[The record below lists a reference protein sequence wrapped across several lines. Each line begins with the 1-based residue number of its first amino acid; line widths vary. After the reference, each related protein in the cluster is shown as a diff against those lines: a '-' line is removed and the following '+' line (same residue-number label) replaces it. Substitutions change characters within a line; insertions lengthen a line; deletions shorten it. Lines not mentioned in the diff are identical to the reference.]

1 MTSSVPS
8 SGSQFLSL
16 HLLETLVAVLPVRDE
31 NGAPKSIV
39 YGGAERH
46 MITSQARR
54 RAERVHTRNR
64 ANAGVGALAGRG
76 TGTRTREW
84 ALITARALTAEHG
97 WEPEEAVRTARAVI
111 EATGLKFGDPGKKT
125 VANLTKVLL
134 FAPSDAG
141 ARIAAH
147 IEEQAGAVRAWAEG
161 YTAAQAASAAA
172 ASAKK
177 KAARK
182 GAAAAQEEPPGAD
195 GAEGGAE
202 SGAAA
207 EASAAD
213 AKLPAL
219 PAATRAAVLT
229 ALAPR
234 DAIDIALYGRFLAEI
249 ADSPN
254 VDGAVQSSHAF
265 TVHEAEQVDDFYAA
279 ADDAK
284 LDRKRNPKPAEKT
297 NALDFL
303 DAADDAGAGMTG
315 YQSLITGTFYRHAVL
330 DRLKLRRNLRAA
342 GMSEEEAEEASVA
355 AESEFVTA
363 FVDAFPEAKKNS
375 TASTGSLPALVLAF
389 EGERPYNYAAA
400 FQNPI
405 DENPVGEGPAGPAA
419 VKRLLKHHTFVSGR
433 RPDIKSGR
441 VLTYDPQI
449 DELLGTL
456 KDTAALAV
464 TSAEELT
471 A

>member
-1 MTSSVPS
+1 MTSNSPA
-8 SGSQFLSL
+8 GSQFLSL

-31 NGAPKSIV
+31 NGSPKSIV

-54 RAERVHTRNR
+54 RAERVHARDR
-64 ANAGVGALAGRG
+64 ANAGVGALAGRS

-84 ALITARALTAEHG
+84 ALITGRELEEAHG
-97 WEPEEAVRTARAVI
+97 WDREEAIRTARAVI
-111 EATGLKFGDPGKKT
+111 EATGLKFGELSKKT

-141 ARIAAH
+141 KRIAAH
-147 IEEQAGAVRAWAEG
+147 IQEEAKELRSWTEE
-161 YTAAQAASAAA
+161 YLAAQAAAAKKGKKGGRKPADTGTDEGDEPVEDAAA
-172 ASAKK
+172 DS
-177 KAARK
+177 
-182 GAAAAQEEPPGAD
+182 
-195 GAEGGAE
+195 
-202 SGAAA
+202 
-207 EASAAD
+207 
-213 AKLPAL
+213 KLPPL
-219 PAATRAAVLT
+219 PSGTRAAVLT

-254 VDGAVQSSHAF
+254 VDGTVQSSHAF

-284 LDRKRNPKPAEKT
+284 LNRKK

-330 DRLKLRRNLRAA
+330 DRVRLRNNLRAA
-342 GMSEEEAEEASVA
+342 GMSIEEAEEASVA
-355 AESEFVTA
+355 AEEEFVNA
-363 FVDAFPEAKKNS
+363 FVDAFPEAKRNS

-400 FQNPI
+400 FQTPI
-405 DENPVGEGPAGPAA
+405 DERPPTKDENGGDGPAGPAA
-419 VKRLLKHHTFVSGR
+419 VRRLLEHHAFVSAR
-433 RPDIKSGR
+433 RPDIVSGR

-449 DELLGTL
+449 AKLLTTL
-456 KDTAALAV
+456 GDLGATPVTTAK
-464 TSAEELT
+464 ELT

>member
-1 MTSSVPS
+1 MTSNAAATST
-8 SGSQFLSL
+8 GRQFLSL

-31 NGAPKSIV
+31 NGSPKSIV
-39 YGGAERH
+39 YGGTERH

-54 RAERVHTRNR
+54 RAERVHTRDR
-64 ANAGVGALAGRG
+64 ANKGVGALAGR
-76 TGTRTREW
+76 TTATRTREW
-84 ALITARALTAEHG
+84 ALITSRALVSAHG
-97 WEPEEAVRTARAVI
+97 WDQDEAVRTARAVI

-141 ARIAAH
+141 SRIAAH
-147 IEEQAGAVRAWAEG
+147 IHEQAGELRPWTAE
-161 YTAAQAASAAA
+161 YLTAQAAAAP
-172 ASAKK
+172 KP
-177 KAARK
+177 RK
-182 GAAAAQEEPPGAD
+182 GGRKSAAQETA
-195 GAEGGAE
+195 AA
-202 SGAAA
+202 AAA
-207 EASAAD
+207 EADEAAEETTAPAD
-213 AKLPAL
+213 AKLPPL
-219 PAATRAAVLT
+219 PSATRAAVLT

-284 LDRKRNPKPAEKT
+284 LDRKK

-303 DAADDAGAGMTG
+303 DIADDSGAGMTG

-330 DRLKLRRNLRAA
+330 DRVKLRTNLRAA
-342 GMSEEEAEEASVA
+342 GMTVEEAEEASVA
-355 AESEFVTA
+355 AEEEFVTA

-400 FQNPI
+400 FQAPI
-405 DENPVGEGPAGPAA
+405 DENPLDKGGEGPAGPAA
-419 VKRLLKHHTFVSGR
+419 VKRLLKHHAFVSRR
-433 RPDIKSGR
+433 RPDITSGR

-456 KDTAALAV
+456 KSPGAEPV
-464 TSAEELT
+464 TSAKELT

>member
-1 MTSSVPS
+1 MSSDSLPT
-8 SGSQFLSL
+8 GSQFLSL

-31 NGAPKSIV
+31 NGSPKSIV
-39 YGGAERH
+39 YGGSERH

-54 RAERVHTRNR
+54 RAERVHTRDR
-64 ANAGVGALAGRG
+64 ANAGIGALAGRS
-76 TGTRTREW
+76 TGLRTREW
-84 ALITARALTAEHG
+84 ALIASRELCSVHG
-97 WEPEEAVRTARAVI
+97 WEQGEALRTARAVI
-111 EATGLKFGDPGKKT
+111 EATGLKFGDVGKKT

-141 ARIAAH
+141 VRIAAH
-147 IEEQAGAVRAWAEG
+147 ISEQAEELRTW
-161 YTAAQAASAAA
+161 TAQYLEAQAAAAVK
-172 ASAKK
+172 AKK
-177 KAARK
+177 SRK
-182 GAAAAQEEPPGAD
+182 GAQEEPSEPEAAD
-195 GAEGGAE
+195 
-202 SGAAA
+202 
-207 EASAAD
+207 AAD

-219 PAATRAAVLT
+219 PAASRAAVLT

-284 LDRKRNPKPAEKT
+284 LDRKK

-330 DRLKLRRNLRAA
+330 DRVKLRSNLRAA
-342 GMSEEEAEEASVA
+342 GMNAEEAEELSVA
-355 AESEFVTA
+355 AEREFVTA

-400 FQNPI
+400 FQAPV
-405 DENPVGEGPAGPAA
+405 DENPLDKGGEGPAGPAA
-419 VKRLLKHHTFVSGR
+419 VKRLLKHHSFVSRR
-433 RPDIKSGR
+433 RPDIRSGR

-449 DELLGTL
+449 DELLGSLT
-456 KDTAALAV
+456 DVGATPV
-464 TSAEELT
+464 IRTEELT
-471 A
+471 G

>member
-1 MTSSVPS
+1 MTSNAS
-8 SGSQFLSL
+8 STGSQFLSL

-31 NGAPKSIV
+31 NGSPKSIV

-54 RAERVHTRNR
+54 RAERVHTRDR
-64 ANAGVGALAGRG
+64 ANAGVGALAGRS
-76 TGTRTREW
+76 TGIRTREW
-84 ALITARALTAEHG
+84 ALITSRALTSVHG
-97 WEPEEAVRTARAVI
+97 WDSDEAVRTARAVI
-111 EATGLKFGDPGKKT
+111 EATGLKFGDPAKKT

-147 IEEQAGAVRAWAEG
+147 IH
-161 YTAAQAASAAA
+161 AQAEELRPWTAEYLGVQAAA
-172 ASAKK
+172 AAKTK
-177 KAARK
+177 KGGRKAADQE
-182 GAAAAQEEPPGAD
+182 AADAADEGAD
-195 GAEGGAE
+195 GT
-202 SGAAA
+202 AAG
-207 EASAAD
+207 D
-213 AKLPAL
+213 AKLPGL
-219 PAATRAAVLT
+219 PPATRAAVLT

-284 LDRKRNPKPAEKT
+284 LDRKK

-330 DRLKLRRNLRAA
+330 DRLKLRRNLQAA
-342 GMSEEEAEEASVA
+342 GMTAEEAEEASVA
-355 AESEFVTA
+355 AEAEFVNA

-400 FQNPI
+400 FQSPI
-405 DENPVGEGPAGPAA
+405 DENPLDKGGEGPAGPAA
-419 VKRLLKHHTFVSGR
+419 VKRLLKHHAFVSRR
-433 RPDIKSGR
+433 RPDITSGR

-456 KDTAALAV
+456 KAPGATPV

>member
-1 MTSSVPS
+1 MTSNAS
-8 SGSQFLSL
+8 STGRQFLSL

-31 NGAPKSIV
+31 NGSPKSIV
-39 YGGAERH
+39 YGGTERH

-54 RAERVHTRNR
+54 RAERVHTRDR
-64 ANAGVGALAGRG
+64 ANKGIGALAGRT

-84 ALITARALTAEHG
+84 ALMTSRALTSAHG
-97 WEPEEAVRTARAVI
+97 WDADEAIRTSRAVI

-141 ARIAAH
+141 TRIAAH
-147 IEEQAGAVRAWAEG
+147 IHEQAGELRPWTAE
-161 YTAAQAASAAA
+161 YLAAQAAAAPKPKRGGRKSADQEAA
-172 ASAKK
+172 D
-177 KAARK
+177 
-182 GAAAAQEEPPGAD
+182 AD
-195 GAEGGAE
+195 EAAEGTAP
-202 SGAAA
+202 APT
-207 EASAAD
+207 D
-213 AKLPAL
+213 AKLPPL
-219 PAATRAAVLT
+219 PSATRAAVLT

-284 LDRKRNPKPAEKT
+284 LDRKK

-303 DAADDAGAGMTG
+303 DVADDAGAGMTG

-330 DRLKLRRNLRAA
+330 DRVKLRTNLRAA
-342 GMSEEEAEEASVA
+342 GMTIEEAEEASVA
-355 AESEFVTA
+355 AEEEFVTA

-400 FQNPI
+400 FQAPI
-405 DENPVGEGPAGPAA
+405 DENPLDKGGEGPAGPAA
-419 VKRLLKHHTFVSGR
+419 VKRLLKHHAFVSTR
-433 RPDIKSGR
+433 RPDITSGR
-441 VLTYDPQI
+441 VLTYDPRI

-456 KDTAALAV
+456 KAPGAEPV
-464 TSAEELT
+464 TSAKGLT

>member
-1 MTSSVPS
+1 MTSNSPAD
-8 SGSQFLSL
+8 SQFLSL

-31 NGAPKSIV
+31 NGSPKSIV

-54 RAERVHTRNR
+54 RAERVHARDR
-64 ANAGVGALAGRG
+64 ANAGVGALAGRS

-84 ALITARALTAEHG
+84 ALITGRELEETHG
-97 WEPEEAVRTARAVI
+97 WDREEAIRTARAVI
-111 EATGLKFGDPGKKT
+111 EATGLKFGELSKKT

-141 ARIAAH
+141 KRIAAH
-147 IEEQAGAVRAWAEG
+147 IQEEAEELRSWTEE
-161 YTAAQAASAAA
+161 YLAAQAAAAKKSKKGGRKAADTGTGEGDEPVEDAAA
-172 ASAKK
+172 DS
-177 KAARK
+177 
-182 GAAAAQEEPPGAD
+182 
-195 GAEGGAE
+195 
-202 SGAAA
+202 
-207 EASAAD
+207 
-213 AKLPAL
+213 KLPPL
-219 PAATRAAVLT
+219 PSGTRAAVLT

-284 LDRKRNPKPAEKT
+284 LNRKK

-330 DRLKLRRNLRAA
+330 DRVRLRNNLRAA
-342 GMSEEEAEEASVA
+342 GMSIEEAEEASVA
-355 AESEFVTA
+355 AEEEFVNA
-363 FVDAFPEAKKNS
+363 FVDAFPEAKRNS
-375 TASTGSLPALVLAF
+375 TASTGSLPVLVLAF

-400 FQNPI
+400 FQTPI
-405 DENPVGEGPAGPAA
+405 DERPPTKDDNGGDGPAGPAA
-419 VKRLLKHHTFVSGR
+419 VRRLLEHHAFVSAR
-433 RPDIKSGR
+433 RPDIVSGR

-449 DELLGTL
+449 AKLLTTL
-456 KDTAALAV
+456 GDLGATPVTTAK
-464 TSAEELT
+464 ELT

>member
-1 MTSSVPS
+1 MTVNASSAS
-8 SGSQFLSL
+8 SQFLSL

-64 ANAGVGALAGRG
+64 ANAGLGALAGRS
-76 TGTRTREW
+76 TGVRTREW
-84 ALITARALTAEHG
+84 ALITARALTSEHG
-97 WEPEEAVRTARAVI
+97 WEADEAIVTARAVV
-111 EATGLKFGDPGKKT
+111 EATGLKFGDPAKKT

-134 FAPSDAG
+134 FAPGDAG

-147 IEEQAGAVRAWAEG
+147 IDEQAETVRSWVQEYLRAQTAV
-161 YTAAQAASAAA
+161 AAA
-172 ASAKK
+172 KPKK
-177 KAARK
+177 GARK
-182 GAAAAQEEPPGAD
+182 NLGQDEAD
-195 GAEGGAE
+195 TSEGSE
-202 SGAAA
+202 
-207 EASAAD
+207 
-213 AKLPAL
+213 AKLPPL
-219 PAATRAAVLT
+219 PHATRAAVLT

-284 LDRKRNPKPAEKT
+284 LDRKA

-330 DRLKLRRNLRAA
+330 DRLKLRRNLQAA
-342 GMSEEEAEEASVA
+342 GMTAQEAEEASVA
-355 AESEFVTA
+355 AEAEFVTA

-400 FQNPI
+400 FQSPI
-405 DENPVGEGPAGPAA
+405 DENPVDKDGEGPAAPAA
-419 VKRLLKHHTFVSGR
+419 VKRLLKHHAFVSRR
-433 RPDIKSGR
+433 RPDITTGR
-441 VLTYDPQI
+441 ILTYDPQI
-449 DELLGTL
+449 DALITTL
-456 KDTAALAV
+456 ENIGVASVA
-464 TSAEELT
+464 SPEELT
-471 A
+471 T

>member
-1 MTSSVPS
+1 MTSNDS
-8 SGSQFLSL
+8 STNSQFLSL

-39 YGGAERH
+39 YGGTERH

-64 ANAGVGALAGRG
+64 ANAGLGALAGRR
-76 TGTRTREW
+76 TGVRTREW
-84 ALITARALTAEHG
+84 ALITARALASEHG
-97 WEPEEAVRTARAVI
+97 WDMDEAVRTARAVL
-111 EATGLKFGDPGKKT
+111 EATGLKFGDPAKKT

-134 FAPSDAG
+134 FAPEDAG
-141 ARIAAH
+141 TRIAAH
-147 IEEQAGAVRAWAEG
+147 IDEQAETIRAWTEE
-161 YTAAQAASAAA
+161 YLAAQTEAAA
-172 ASAKK
+172 AAAKRKKGSRKSTVPEEQSAS
-177 KAARK
+177 
-182 GAAAAQEEPPGAD
+182 
-195 GAEGGAE
+195 EGTE
-202 SGAAA
+202 SA
-207 EASAAD
+207 AAD

-219 PAATRAAVLT
+219 PGATRAAVLT

-284 LDRKRNPKPAEKT
+284 LDRKS

-303 DAADDAGAGMTG
+303 EAADDAGAGMTG

-330 DRLKLRRNLRAA
+330 DRVKLRRNLQAA
-342 GMSEEEAEEASVA
+342 GMSAQEAEEASVA
-355 AESEFVTA
+355 AETEFVTA

-400 FQNPI
+400 FQAPI
-405 DENPVGEGPAGPAA
+405 DENPVDKDGEGPAGPAA
-419 VKRLLKHHTFVSGR
+419 VKRLLKHHAFVSRR
-433 RPDIKSGR
+433 RPDIKASH

-449 DELLGTL
+449 DELLSTL
-456 KDTAALAV
+456 EDTGARVV